1 MHTVHT
7 RAPAASLRGRDRAS
21 RSQIPARAAAGAAP
35 FVDGTNNPHFL
46 APTNYTGS
54 ARASRGR
61 VGSFKILL
69 SLYSDESTDAKI
81 LSTPPVPVLFQSL
94 GYRLSAK
101 RRRRPTGRSA
111 GVGRSV
117 SGHTWHCTRT
127 RPATC
132 VLACEAVIRS
142 RLSHLPLCDIW
153 IGDSKYLASHR
164 LRLSVTLRVSL
175 TKPLSLRLKRLLGS
189 LRVHACV

>member
-94 GYRLSAK
+94 GYRRNDDVGPPAGARALG
-101 RRRRPTGRSA
+101 GR
-111 GVGRSV
+111 
-117 SGHTWHCTRT
+117 
-127 RPATC
+127 
-132 VLACEAVIRS
+132 
-142 RLSHLPLCDIW
+142 
-153 IGDSKYLASHR
+153 
-164 LRLSVTLRVSL
+164 
-175 TKPLSLRLKRLLGS
+175 
-189 LRVHACV
+189 